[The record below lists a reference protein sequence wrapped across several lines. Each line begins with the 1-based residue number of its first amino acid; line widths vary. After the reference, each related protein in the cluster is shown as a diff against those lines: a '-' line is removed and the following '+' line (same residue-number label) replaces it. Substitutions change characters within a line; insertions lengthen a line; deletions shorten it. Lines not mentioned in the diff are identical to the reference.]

1 MMNFIRR
8 ISGSLSFRLMFM
20 FLIGG
25 FALTELMQ
33 VALRVT
39 AGELLEQNVLRDA
52 VLYSD
57 LLVDRRTGQ
66 VAEELATTLADTRG
80 FDIVL
85 RRGDSVW
92 AVGEPINL
100 DHLHFEPVDL
110 SDLPVPIVRRGR
122 GRSAGSTPYALESDW
137 EDGRF
142 LVRMQSRGYDFILG
156 YDPNI
161 VELVQIWNII
171 ALIGMLGLLYLATHW
186 LFRPLENIRGVVS
199 KIGQGDLGS
208 RTTIDRH
215 DELGK
220 LGAEINQMADD
231 IEGMLEAKRDL
242 FLAISHE
249 LRTPVTRS
257 RVAAELIGDTAQREA
272 ISADMKEMES
282 LISDLTE
289 AESMST
295 GHSTLNRQ
303 PHSVSYLISTE
314 LNEHFA
320 NSGVEAPAASS
331 DDYMLLD
338 GMRIQ
343 LLLKNL
349 LINSL
354 RHSAPDQPRP
364 TVSAKVNEEGL
375 ALVVKD
381 SGEGIDTQHL
391 GRVTEAFYRP
401 DASRQR
407 KTGGFGLGLYLCQ
420 NIVSAHGGTMK
431 IDSELGRGTTVTV
444 RIPHKVEDKE
454 TDNNV

>member
-1 MMNFIRR
+1 
-8 ISGSLSFRLMFM
+8 
-20 FLIGG
+20 
-25 FALTELMQ
+25 
-33 VALRVT
+33 
-39 AGELLEQNVLRDA
+39 
-52 VLYSD
+52 
-57 LLVDRRTGQ
+57 
-66 VAEELATTLADTRG
+66 
-80 FDIVL
+80 
-85 RRGDSVW
+85 
-92 AVGEPINL
+92 
-100 DHLHFEPVDL
+100 
-110 SDLPVPIVRRGR
+110 
-122 GRSAGSTPYALESDW
+122 
-137 EDGRF
+137 
-142 LVRMQSRGYDFILG
+142 
-156 YDPNI
+156 
-161 VELVQIWNII
+161 
-171 ALIGMLGLLYLATHW
+171 
-186 LFRPLENIRGVVS
+186 
-199 KIGQGDLGS
+199 
-208 RTTIDRH
+208 
-215 DELGK
+215 
-220 LGAEINQMADD
+220 
-231 IEGMLEAKRDL
+231 
-242 FLAISHE
+242 
-249 LRTPVTRS
+249 
-257 RVAAELIGDTAQREA
+257 
-272 ISADMKEMES
+272 
-282 LISDLTE
+282 
-289 AESMST
+289 
-295 GHSTLNRQ
+295 LNRQ